1 MSKALPEIDVCG
13 VSEIRTDR
21 TNENLTPSKA
31 QEVVE
36 TPSTPIRKNTHHEDF
51 RVVRQKEKRLYD
63 INEASEYLKFSVKS
77 LYKMVWQKSLPF
89 VVKVGRS
96 VRFDKVGMDRW
107 IESQTQEVIDT

>member
-1 MSKALPEIDVCG
+1 MSALQEIGVCR

-21 TNENLTPSKA
+21 TNENLTQTET

-36 TPSTPIRKNTHHEDF
+36 TPSTPIRKNTNNEDF
-51 RVVRQKEKRLYD
+51 QVVRQKEKRLYD

-77 LYKMVWQKSLPF
+77 LYKMVWQKSLQF
-89 VVKVGRS
+89 VVKIGRS

-107 IESQTQEVIDT
+107 IEAQTQEVLDI